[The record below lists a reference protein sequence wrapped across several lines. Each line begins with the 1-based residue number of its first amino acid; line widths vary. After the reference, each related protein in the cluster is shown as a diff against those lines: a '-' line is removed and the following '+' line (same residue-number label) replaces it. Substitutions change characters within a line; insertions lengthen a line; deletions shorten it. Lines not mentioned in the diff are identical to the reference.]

1 MKVLFLDKIYSDL
14 KNNLTRNGIICV
26 ENPTENKNQIL
37 KKIHQFDGIV
47 LRSRLKIDRDF
58 IRKSS
63 HLKFIARFGS
73 GMENIDVLEAKK
85 YQIECINAPKGNSNA
100 VGEHSLGLLL
110 SLMNNI
116 NASNLEVKN
125 GMWKREKNRGIEL
138 SKKTI
143 GIIGY
148 GNAGKAFSEKLIG
161 FNCKILAYD
170 KYKKNYQNK
179 FVKESSI
186 KKIFKHAD
194 IVSLHIPLTKETEYL
209 INNDFLNRFSK
220 NIFLLNTSRGKIVK
234 TSDLITNLKSGKIL
248 GAGLDVL
255 ENESKSFEKLNKTK
269 NSDLDF
275 LKTHEKVIL
284 TPHIAGWSFESNK
297 LMCKILT
304 KKILYHLKTIK

>member
-1 MKVLFLDKIYSDL
+1 MKVLFLDKIHSDL
-14 KNNLTRNGIICV
+14 KNNLTRSGIVCV
-26 ENPTENKNQIL
+26 EKTTENKNEIL

-85 YQIECINAPKGNSNA
+85 YQIQCINAPKGNSNA

-116 NASNLEVKN
+116 NACNLEIKN

-148 GNAGKAFSEKLIG
+148 GNTGKAFSEKLIG

-170 KYKKNYQNK
+170 KYKKIYQNK
-179 FVKESSI
+179 FAKESSI

-255 ENESKSFEKLNKTK
+255 EHESTSFEKLNKTK
-269 NSDLDF
+269 NSKLDF
-275 LKTHEKVIL
+275 LKNHEKVIL